1 MNEHH
6 VTGGFKDVAGRV
18 QSAAGA
24 LGDDPR
30 TELKG
35 KAREAAGKL
44 EGTYA
49 NAVDAM
55 SNAGQSVGRA
65 LQSNPTATVL
75 VAAAVGFVL
84 GWTMHRGD

>member
-6 VTGGFKDVAGRV
+6 VSGGVRDVAGRV

-24 LGDDPR
+24 LGNDPS

-35 KAREAAGKL
+35 KAREAAGKF
-44 EGTYA
+44 EGAYGS
-49 NAVDAM
+49 AVDVAN
-55 SNAGQSVGRA
+55 NAGRSVGRA
-65 LQSNPTATVL
+65 LQANPTATVL

-84 GWTMHRGD
+84 GWMMHRAD

>member
-6 VTGGFKDVAGRV
+6 VMGGVRDVAGRV
-18 QSAAGA
+18 QNAAGA
-24 LGDDPR
+24 LGGEPSI
-30 TELKG
+30 ELKG

-44 EGTYA
+44 EGAYGS
-49 NAVDAM
+49 AVDVV
-55 SNAGQSVGRA
+55 SNAGRSVGRA
-65 LQSNPTATVL
+65 LQANPTATVL